1 MPRQFQ
7 YLDLPGHSLNID
19 VFYDLVLLQNLDGDL
34 FSCQI
39 VSSELYFTKCAFSNC
54 FADQVV
60 PDAFGFVLTKFLS
73 TFVFGLSMVT
83 ILGGRLGS

>member
-7 YLDLPGHSLNID
+7 YLDLSGHSLNID
-19 VFYDLVLLQNLDGDL
+19 IFYDLVLLQNLDGDL

-39 VSSELYFTKCAFSNC
+39 VSAKLHFPKCAFSNC
-54 FADQVV
+54 FANQVV
-60 PDAFGFVLTKFLS
+60 PDAFGFVLTNFLP
-73 TFVFGLSMVT
+73 TFVFGFGMVT